1 MADPV
6 PMIQC
11 PHCKGTGEHHV
22 IFSKDGKP
30 AIQPIQCGVCG
41 GTGQLPLMGRHVPPA
56 PKPKEPPKEP
66 PPPPPPELWPILVPL
81 GIFVLFFLF
90 LRT

>member
-6 PMIQC
+6 PMIPC

-41 GTGQLPLMGRHVPPA
+41 GSGHLPLMGRHTPPA
-56 PKPKEPPKEP
+56 PKKKEEAPPPKPGEI
-66 PPPPPPELWPILVPL
+66 WPILIPL
-81 GIFVLFFLF
+81 GIFLLFFLF